1 MTSYFLFVRELF
13 NKNPIYGGNKKMIFL
28 VNRIRLT
35 HF

>member
-1 MTSYFLFVRELF
+1 MTSYFIFVRELF
-13 NKNPIYGGNKKMIFL
+13 NKIPYMVVAKKMIFL